1 MGKPYVKPHSG
12 QWISQRENWT
22 VKNVVASVQPTT
34 TDTAALDAQ
43 IALLQAQVA
52 SLNSQI
58 TSLNG
63 QIAALQAQVAADA
76 QTIATLQGQ
85 VNALTAQVASLNA
98 QITSLQQQLA
108 AYKSFGKFFYGNL
121 TLVGGGIYVPPAYDN
136 PVITVSNLIIPPR
149 RIGQYTTIGG
159 GYP

>member
-1 MGKPYVKPHSG
+1 MGKPYVKPRSG
-12 QWISQRENWT
+12 QWISQQENWT

-85 VNALTAQVASLNA
+85 VTALTAQVASLNA
-98 QITSLQQQLA
+98 QISSLQQQLA
-108 AYKSFGKFFYGNL
+108 AYKSYGTFFYGPI
-121 TLVGGGIYVPPAYDN
+121 TLVGGGIYIPPSYDN
-136 PVITVSNLIIPPR
+136 PVITVNLVKTPLR
-149 RIGQYTTIGG
+149 MGQYTTVGG